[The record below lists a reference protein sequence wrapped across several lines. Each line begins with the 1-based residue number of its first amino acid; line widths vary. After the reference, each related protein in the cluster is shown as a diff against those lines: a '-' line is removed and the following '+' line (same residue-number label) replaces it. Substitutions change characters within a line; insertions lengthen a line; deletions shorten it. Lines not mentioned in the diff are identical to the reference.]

1 MDPVTTTTAL
11 SATEVEIQIDW
22 IALTTSAE
30 TGGSAITSYELHWNQ
45 GSTVDEYVALVG
57 SSTDYTSTSY
67 TISTG
72 LTAGETYTFKILA
85 KNRWG
90 SGEFSTTT
98 SVVAA
103 LSS

>member
-11 SATEVEIQIDW
+11 STTVVEIQIDW
-22 IALTTSAE
+22 TALSTSAE
-30 TGGSAITSYELHWNQ
+30 TGGSAITSYELQWNQ
-45 GSTVDEYVALVG
+45 GSAVDEYVALVG
-57 SSTDYTSTSY
+57 SSSDYTDMSY
-67 TISTG
+67 TISSG
-72 LTAGETYTFKILA
+72 LTEGETYTFKILA